1 MTTVKQYIKDLVRQF
16 DPTLD
21 ISDSSTLTDLLIN
34 PASAMLEPVISQLNY
49 LTSNLGLKD
58 PTAITEDELDQIAS
72 NFLIER
78 SVGTKST
85 GYVELLYNNIQG
97 VTIYKGTGFTT
108 ATGQKFLCTKDTYID
123 SATLAQNLWNFPKYS
138 TGPIPVE
145 SEATGTDYS
154 IGPNE
159 IVATDL
165 SPAPA
170 AVTNPAG
177 FSGGAPGET
186 NMEFALRLVNEIITG
201 ALGSPDAIQTTLTK
215 NFPTISSVQVKG
227 MGDVEMI
234 RDLVASGI
242 SLFNYYNN
250 IDFYGKVSGINE
262 LPGTESLAYWNVFYD
277 DPTTSGLLPDLPG
290 LEVFLDQFQNSQ
302 YQGIYR
308 KNDAHSTSI
317 QSLVL
322 FQDSLDVELASHW
335 HKMDAM
341 VGVDTVASPLEI
353 SIVDK
358 GGIDKVRLGVRY
370 TNTEVDS
377 LEVKV
382 PVRFLYFVLNQMY
395 KVSTFPPGVAL
406 WQQPHIDTY
415 AELVALLTLL
425 GSGRYIDEGK

>member
-1 MTTVKQYIKDLVRQF
+1 MTTVKQYIKDLIRQF

-49 LTSNLGLKD
+49 LTNNLGLKD

-85 GYVELLYNNIQG
+85 GYVELLFNNTQG

-108 ATGQKFLCTKDTYID
+108 SAGQKFLCTRDIYID
-123 SATLAQNLWNFPKYS
+123 SATLAQNVWNFPKYS

-145 SEATGTDYS
+145 SEFTGSSYA

-170 AVTNPAG
+170 SVTNPAG
-177 FSGGAPGET
+177 FSGGSPGET
-186 NMEFALRLVNEIITG
+186 NMTFALRLVNEIITG
-201 ALGSPDAIQTTLTK
+201 ALGSPDAIQTTLEK
-215 NFPTISSVQVKG
+215 NFPTIQDVQVKG
-227 MGDVEMI
+227 MGDTEMI

-250 IDFYGKVSGINE
+250 IDFYGKASGIND
-262 LPGTESLAYWNVFYD
+262 LPGPESIAFWDVFYD
-277 DPTTSGLLPDLPG
+277 APTTSGMTPDLPS

-302 YQGIYR
+302 YLGLY
-308 KNDAHSTSI
+308 KKADANSTTI
-317 QSLVL
+317 QSLIL
-322 FQDSLDVELASHW
+322 FEDGLNGSLAAHW
-335 HKMDAM
+335 STSDAM
-341 VGVDTVASPLEI
+341 VGTDQLADPLEI
-353 SIVDK
+353 EIVNK
-358 GGIDKVRLGVRY
+358 GGIDKVQLGTRY
-370 TNTEVDS
+370 SGREVDS
-377 LEVKV
+377 LQVKV
-382 PVRFLYFVLNQMY
+382 PVRFLYFILNQMY
-395 KVSTFPPGVAL
+395 RISTMPAGVGQ
-406 WQQPHIDTY
+406 WQPPHIDTY
-415 AELVALLTLL
+415 AELVAMLQLL
-425 GSGRYIDEGK
+425 GTGGYWGDN